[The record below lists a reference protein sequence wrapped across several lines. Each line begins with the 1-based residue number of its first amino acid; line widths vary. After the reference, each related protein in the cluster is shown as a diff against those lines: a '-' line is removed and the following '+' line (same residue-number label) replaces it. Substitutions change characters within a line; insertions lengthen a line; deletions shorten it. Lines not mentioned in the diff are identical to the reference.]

1 MRLTPRRAALRRI
14 GLAGASALAAAA
26 LGPSCA
32 RGRRAA
38 PGPRVVRVPLRELPP
53 GRRLVVTWDGEPV
66 ELLRS
71 ADGRP
76 RALLLSCSHF
86 GCAVAWREAEGRYQ
100 CPCHDGR
107 FDANG
112 RVLQGPPPRP
122 LRQLPVRI
130 EGAELVLG

>member
-1 MRLTPRRAALRRI
+1 VTPRRAALERL

-26 LGPSCA
+26 LGSAC
-32 RGRRAA
+32 GREQAA
-38 PGPRVVRVPLRELPP
+38 GGPRGVRVPLAELPP

-71 ADGRP
+71 ADGKA
-76 RALLLSCSHF
+76 RALLLSCTHF
-86 GCAVAWREAEGRYQ
+86 GCPVEWREADGRYQ

-107 FDANG
+107 YDADG

-122 LRQLPVRI
+122 LRKIPLRI
-130 EGAELVLG
+130 EGDELVLG